1 MVRELLMKLY
11 LLRHAIAA
19 ERDPDKYPDDA
30 LRPLTAAGSKKMI
43 KVADALDQMGLQVNL
58 ILTSPFLRARQTAEI
73 ARKRLHLK
81 KERLLLIDALAPAGD
96 PGNLIAEIQAKYVVD
111 NLLLVGH
118 EPDLSNLVS
127 LLLSGDTTIPI
138 TMKKAGICC
147 LSVEELVAGKC
158 AGLEWL
164 INPGQRDALDEMM

>member
-1 MVRELLMKLY
+1 MKLY

-43 KVADALDQMGLQVNL
+43 KVADALDQMGLKVDL
-58 ILTSPFLRARQTAEI
+58 ILSSPFLRARQTAEI
-73 ARKRLHLK
+73 ARKRLHLR
-81 KERLLLIDALAPAGD
+81 KERLLLIDALAPSRD
-96 PGNLIAEIQAKYVVD
+96 PGTLVAEIQAKYVVD

-164 INPGQRDALDEMM
+164 INPGQRVALDEMM